1 VHAGPKGSAMA
12 EVDTTGEHAEVVDA
26 RAEVAVGAPHSARD
40 GESDQRFVRE
50 QALAAVVTNLSP
62 APFLLIPFAV
72 LVSRVLRD
80 DLPGVRFGW
89 WLLAGVL
96 STAVTLAALY
106 AYLKRPDRERTSW
119 PVRIALVAAFFTVGM
134 VFGMSPWVVLD
145 GRFEVV
151 LLFTLFPVTAA
162 AVGCIA
168 TAGRRDMFLA
178 FLVPL
183 TGLSTTSLV
192 MSSDQRLR
200 GLGLLAGFFGAAL
213 VVLHVVLSRGPIDGF
228 RLQLRARELLGQLD
242 HERAELTTVNEEL
255 AATNSRLAHQ
265 ATHDPLTGLFNRR
278 GTLDLLDQM
287 LATASPDN
295 PLGLLFC
302 DLDRFKAVND
312 ALGHRGGDRFI
323 SIIADRLA
331 RSIEPGSVAGRM
343 GGDEFVVVMPGH
355 DLRASTAI
363 ANRLVGSLAQPI
375 YAEGREV
382 PSSVSIGLAVAP
394 AHGASAS
401 ELLRHANAALY
412 RAKAGGRNRV
422 ELFDG
427 EMQRELVHRLEG
439 EQALRRAIDDGEI
452 VAFYQPEID
461 ASNGQLVGAE
471 LLARWV
477 RRDGRVVAAHEF
489 LALASSAGLLER
501 ITERVITSARPHIRR
516 LAMLGLPDGFR
527 FRINM
532 APEATE
538 RRWSDDPIDHVL
550 QGLDASLITIDVRE
564 SAVAADLP
572 SAAANMAAFRARGG
586 RVCLDD
592 FARGVSSLSLLR
604 RLPLDEVRIDR
615 MSIDSLTAHPH
626 DWAIARSIIALVRE
640 LGLAV
645 TADGVQSGA
654 QADALVAL
662 GCVRHQG
669 HLYAEALPANAF
681 EDYLLQWMAERYM
694 QRSSNEPTWDP
705 GDLA

>member
-1 VHAGPKGSAMA
+1 MNAPSTNTDAA
-12 EVDTTGEHAEVVDA
+12 AVDA
-26 RAEVAVGAPHSARD
+26 TVPPPSGSGEAAADRSAYVAER
-40 GESDQRFVRE
+40 
-50 QALAAVVTNLSP
+50 ALAAIVTNLIP
-62 APFLLIPFAV
+62 APFLLLPFTL
-72 LVSRVLRD
+72 LVSRVMRG
-80 DLPGVRFGW
+80 DLPGQRFGW
-89 WLLAGVL
+89 WVLASVLATALSSLAVYAYRKRSRDGRTPWDVQGLLLAAFASMG
-96 STAVTLAALY
+96 TL
-106 AYLKRPDRERTSW
+106 
-119 PVRIALVAAFFTVGM
+119 
-134 VFGMSPWVVLD
+134 FGMCPWVVAD
-145 GRFEVV
+145 GGLEVV
-151 LLFTLFPVTAA
+151 LLFVLFPAVAG
-162 AVGCIA
+162 AVGA
-168 TAGRRDMFLA
+168 LVTSGRRDMYLA
-178 FLVPL
+178 LLVPL
-183 TGLSTTSLV
+183 TALSAASLL
-192 MSSDQRLR
+192 SGDDERLR
-200 GLGLLAGFFGAAL
+200 GLGMLSAFFGAAL
-213 VVLHVVLSRGPIDGF
+213 IAIHHVVSRGTIDAI
-228 RLQLRARELLGQLD
+228 RVQLRAADLLAELD
-242 HERAELTTVNEEL
+242 HERAELTAVNDEL
-255 AATNSRLAHQ
+255 AATNSQLAHQ

-278 GTLDLLDQM
+278 GTLELLDQM
-287 LATASPDN
+287 LAAASAEQ

-323 SIIADRLA
+323 SIIADRLS
-331 RSIEPGSVAGRM
+331 RSIELGSVAGRM
-343 GGDEFVVVMPGH
+343 GGDEFVVVMPNH
-355 DLRASTAI
+355 DLRAATAI
-363 ANRLVGSLAQPI
+363 ANRLVEALAQPI

-394 AHGASAS
+394 MHGSTAS

-412 RAKAGGRNRV
+412 RAKSGGRNRV

-439 EQALRRAIDDGEI
+439 EQALRRAIDDGDI

-461 ASNGQLVGAE
+461 AASGHLVGAE

-477 RRDGRVVAAHEF
+477 RRDGRVVAANEF

-501 ITERVITSARPHIRR
+501 ITERVIASARPHVQR

-527 FRINM
+527 FRVNM

-550 QGLDASLITIDVRE
+550 QGLPASLVTVDIRE
-564 SAVAADLP
+564 SAVTADLP

-615 MSIDSLTAHPH
+615 LSIDSLTAHPA
-626 DWAIARSIIALVRE
+626 DWAIARSIISLVRE

-645 TADGVQSGA
+645 TADGVQTGA

-662 GCVRHQG
+662 GCVRQQG
-669 HLYAEALPANAF
+669 HLYAEALPASAF
-681 EDYLLQWMAERYM
+681 EDFLLDWMADKYLR
-694 QRSSNEPTWDP
+694 RGSGEPLWGPT
-705 GDLA
+705 DLA